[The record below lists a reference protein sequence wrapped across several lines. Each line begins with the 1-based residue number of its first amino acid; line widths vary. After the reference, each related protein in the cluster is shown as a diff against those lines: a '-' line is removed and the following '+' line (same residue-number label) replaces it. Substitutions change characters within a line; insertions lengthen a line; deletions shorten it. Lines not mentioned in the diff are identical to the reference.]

1 MWDPCGSHAHESA
14 AMSIKTVVKTV
25 EGPSLHWFC
34 KLGDTLYPVLQF
46 KDDFVTQ
53 RQVKGPWLLFPFIF
67 FNGWGYELHAW
78 EAHDCMCALIYPPL
92 GLPTSWAIFTQI
104 PKNTS
109 FFNFFLSMG
118 TARYRYSN
126 VRIFIKKIVFR
137 KFQG

>member
-1 MWDPCGSHAHESA
+1 MCVPTTDPGIGTDKHRGFPIFKIGGLHMWDPCGSHAHESA

-67 FNGWGYELHAW
+67 FSTDGATSYMLGRPTTA
-78 EAHDCMCALIYPPL
+78 CAPL
-92 GLPTSWAIFTQI
+92 YTHLWASLLVGLFL
-104 PKNTS
+104 PKFLRIQV
-109 FFNFFLSMG
+109 FF
-118 TARYRYSN
+118 
-126 VRIFIKKIVFR
+126 
-137 KFQG
+137 